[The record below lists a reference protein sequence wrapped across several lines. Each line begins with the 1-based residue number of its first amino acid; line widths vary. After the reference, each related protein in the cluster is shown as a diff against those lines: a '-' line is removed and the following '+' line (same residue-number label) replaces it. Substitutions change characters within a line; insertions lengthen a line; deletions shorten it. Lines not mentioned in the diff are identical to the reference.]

1 MFISRTIASQNWE
14 AISPSFSN
22 YVDFVWKDTS
32 TNQLIVTG
40 AILYK
45 LGNDSINHIAKYDG
59 NNWSKFGKGMQSS
72 WGRFYSATQFKNK
85 TVFAGAFSNIDTVR
99 SQGIINWDG
108 NTFSKFHPQ
117 PYTKYG
123 VGGLFSARNI
133 DDTLYLC
140 GTSDTIAGQKATG
153 LAKLV
158 GNTWQNINIGMSSIA
173 WIEDVLKYQNEVYV
187 IGQFYN
193 GNPDDGYH
201 GILRYRNGIWDSV
214 GGGLKGSGAT
224 FPRCAIVY
232 KNELYLAGRFMKG
245 SGNAGHNIQKWNG
258 VTWSDVGNT
267 NDTTDGQINSM
278 KIIDGYLYVYGAF
291 QTVGDG
297 SISAMSLARW
307 DGTNWCSSK
316 DLYQYGGTI
325 IAVESFN
332 NHLIIGGS
340 FVEING
346 DMNLRQLARLKCDD
360 LCMSPCNTEE
370 VQLEATGFSIYPNP
384 NNGIFN
390 ISANGIVPNS
400 TQINI
405 YNTLGQM
412 VISTSYSSQIDISS
426 FSAGLYI
433 LNINY
438 NSKIKTVKIIKQ

>member
-1 MFISRTIASQNWE
+1 MSRTIASQNWE

-59 NNWSKFGKGMQSS
+59 YNWSKFGKGMQSS
-72 WGRFYSATQFKNK
+72 YGKFYSATRFNNK
-85 TVFAGAFSNIDTVR
+85 TVFAGVFKGIDTVQ
-99 SQGIINWDG
+99 SAALINWDG
-108 NTFSKFHPQ
+108 YRFSKFYPQ
-117 PYTKYG
+117 PFSKINSY
-123 VGGLFSARNI
+123 GLFSARNI
-133 DDTLYLC
+133 DDTLYIC
-140 GTSDTIAGQKATG
+140 GMSDSLQGQPPTG

-158 GNTWQNINIGMSSIA
+158 GNTWHMVNPNIQHNAGIVDI
-173 WIEDVLKYQNEVYV
+173 LKYQNEIYI

-201 GILRYRNGIWDSV
+201 GILRYKNGIWDSV

-325 IAVESFN
+325 IDVESYN
-332 NHLIIGGS
+332 NHLVIGGS

-360 LCMSPCNTEE
+360 LCSDTCNYETSPPT
-370 VQLEATGFSIYPNP
+370 ATDFTIYPNP
-384 NNGIFN
+384 SNGIFN

-405 YNTLGQM
+405 YNTLGQI
-412 VISTSYSSQIDISS
+412 VLSTSYSSQIDISS
-426 FSAGLYI
+426 ISAGLYI

-438 NSKIKTVKIIKQ
+438 NSKIKAVKIIKQ